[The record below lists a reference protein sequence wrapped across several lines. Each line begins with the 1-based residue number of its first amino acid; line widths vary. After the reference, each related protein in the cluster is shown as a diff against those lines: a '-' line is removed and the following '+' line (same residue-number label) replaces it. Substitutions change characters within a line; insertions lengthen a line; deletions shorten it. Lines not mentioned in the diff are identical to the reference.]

1 MKGKQLPQGLHPR
14 NLHRGRYDLEAISET
29 SPELRPFVFQ
39 NEFGNLSI
47 DFSDPKAV
55 KALNQALLKHFYDL
69 EFWDIPDGFLCPPIP
84 GRADYIHYLAD
95 LLARSD
101 SGKIPTGDRINVL
114 DIGTGANLIY
124 PILGNSSYQWSFV
137 GSELNPQA
145 TVAAQ
150 NILGQNPS
158 LQTQIEIRPQPD
170 PTQIFAG
177 IIRPE
182 EFFDL
187 TLCNPPFHESA
198 EAAQA
203 GSQRKVRNL
212 TGKSVT
218 KAKLNF
224 GGQAA
229 ELWTE
234 GGELEFIRKMILE
247 STDFRNQVFWFT
259 TLVSKSENLRS
270 IESLLK
276 SVGVAARKTI
286 SMAQGNK
293 QSRFVAWTFLNES
306 QQLAWKKSRWD
317 K

>member
-1 MKGKQLPQGLHPR
+1 MKNQEKPVLHSR
-14 NLHRGRYDLEAISET
+14 NLHQGRYDLEALART
-29 SPELRPFVFQ
+29 SPNLRPFVFQ

-47 DFSDPKAV
+47 DFSNPNAV
-55 KALNQALLKHFYDL
+55 KALNQALLRHFYHI
-69 EFWDIPDGFLCPPIP
+69 EFWDIPEGFLCPPIP
-84 GRADYIHYLAD
+84 GRADYIHHLAD
-95 LLARSD
+95 LLAVSHA
-101 SGKIPTGDRINVL
+101 GKIPKGDKIRVL

-137 GSELNPQA
+137 GSEFNPKAILSAQTIIHQNLRLQA
-145 TVAAQ
+145 KV
-150 NILGQNPS
+150 
-158 LQTQIEIRPQPD
+158 EIRRQAESSK
-170 PTQIFAG
+170 IFAG
-177 IIRPE
+177 IIESE

-212 TGKSVT
+212 TGKAVA

-234 GGELEFIRKMILE
+234 GGELEFIRKMVWE
-247 STDFRNQVFWFT
+247 SSRFKGQVFWFT
-259 TLVSKSENLRS
+259 TLVSKSDNLEP
-270 IESLLK
+270 IGELLK
-276 SVGVAARKTI
+276 KAGTTAQKTI
-286 SMAQGNK
+286 PMAQGNK
-293 QSRFVAWTFLNES
+293 QSRFVAWTFLS
-306 QQLAWKKSRWD
+306 DRQQEAWRSYRW